1 MKFLEVLLSVLSII
15 AIIAA
20 AAFIII
26 FIVDLFLSINDKNG
40 YQGIF
45 FKNKK
50 KIDKSENVS
59 MTSSNVAEESNR
71 VPYYVDE
78 KPLEEVSNQNEID
91 YDAAEKEQAELES
104 KNSENAEEVS
114 DEEIIENDDEE
125 LNLEQIE
132 EDAKEE
138 NIAKILEQYEDIIDA
153 EDEKNEEEENLADFE
168 EASNNVEEM
177 KNDKIR
183 EIIDAD
189 DDASELEKLI
199 NELQESDEKEEAQ
212 KELDSVLESKQELE
226 GQIFEADK
234 KLEELTKQKEESE
247 KIIAEKEA
255 EIERLKEELRKSRD
269 EAAEEKPVV
278 IFGNASIEELE
289 ARLEV
294 LNERKKANAKE
305 LKKVKKEYA
314 PLNTLRR
321 TLEGDKKKLRRR
333 EAIVAKQNTLLY
345 GVNNYVDIDDEKA
358 KKLTEEHELLE
369 GLRMSVKNCEE
380 LLEKNKDRLP
390 VLEQAYNI
398 LNENKDQ
405 IEKDIADCEQAIA
418 ALKEKNK

>member
-1 MKFLEVLLSVLSII
+1 MTYLNVLLAVLSII
-15 AIIAA
+15 AIVAA
-20 AAFIII
+20 GAFILI
-26 FIVDLFLSINDKNG
+26 FIVDLFLSMSNKSG
-40 YQGIF
+40 GIF
-45 FKNKK
+45 FKRNKG
-50 KIDKSENVS
+50 DVENSENVALS
-59 MTSSNVAEESNR
+59 NSSAAEDSNR

-78 KPLEEVSNQNEID
+78 KPVEVENEGEID
-91 YDAAEKEQAELES
+91 YDAAEKEQAELEA
-104 KNSENAEEVS
+104 KNADNVVEAEEVQ
-114 DEEIIENDDEE
+114 DDVDLDLEN
-125 LNLEQIE
+125 IE
-132 EDAKEE
+132 ETAKEE

-153 EDEKNEEEENLADFE
+153 EDEKSEEEANLADFE
-168 EASNNVEEM
+168 EAANNVEEM
-177 KNDKIR
+177 RDQKIQDIV
-183 EIIDAD
+183 EAD
-189 DDASELEKLI
+189 GDVDELEKLI

-212 KELDSVLESKQELE
+212 KELDDILENKAELE
-226 GQIFEADK
+226 NDVEEADK
-234 KLEELTKQKEESE
+234 QLEELSKQKEESE

-255 EIERLKEELRKSRD
+255 EIERLKEELKKSKEEN
-269 EAAEEKPVV
+269 EAEKPVV
-278 IFGNASIEELE
+278 IFGNASLEELE

-321 TLEGDKKKLRRR
+321 TLESDKKKLRRR

-390 VLEQAYNI
+390 ILEQAYNI

-405 IEKDIADCEQAIA
+405 IEKDIADCESAIA
-418 ALKEKNK
+418 ALKEKNN